1 MSKRINAAALSLSIA
16 AGGLAGGILGVPA
29 LAGAQES
36 EAPATTQ
43 AEAAPDAGSD
53 PAATPDEERGESRFG
68 RRDGGFK
75 GERGDRLESLAEL
88 LGTDVDSLRAQIG
101 EGADP
106 KELLSDA
113 GITREQIQAHRAADV
128 EERLTEAVASGELT
142 EAEAEE
148 FRTRQAE
155 RQANKTERRAERTET
170 LADVLGTNAADLE
183 AQREAG
189 ASFAEIVEAAGGEPD
204 AVKAELQARR
214 QAAKVEALAENAEA
228 LAERVEA
235 GELTQEEADQ
245 IAERMESGERGS
257 RGGRGGHHRGNGPDR
272 SAAEAPTDA

>member
-214 QAAKVEALAENAEA
+214 QAAKVEALAE
-228 LAERVEA
+228 RVEA